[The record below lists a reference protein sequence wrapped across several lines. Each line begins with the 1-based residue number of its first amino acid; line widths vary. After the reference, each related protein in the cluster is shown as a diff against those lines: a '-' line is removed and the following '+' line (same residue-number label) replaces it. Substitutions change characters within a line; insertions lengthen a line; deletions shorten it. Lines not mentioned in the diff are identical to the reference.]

1 MDKTLVRILI
11 VLAVIVG
18 LSIWMAS
25 AMKRKQKRHWVDGLL
40 KPAQNLVPQ
49 IAHLQPSS
57 SCAKSQPVD
66 ISEPAV
72 PLNEQTQ
79 QLQPAAENLIGK
91 GSVPP
96 SHICSMSPILPGC
109 PTGHQYGGMT
119 VMSQEIYPNSYMP
132 AAIYNS
138 SAFVPGCEGFGYEPE
153 PCFQ

>member
-11 VLAVIVG
+11 VLAVIVA

-25 AMKRKQKRHWVDGLL
+25 AMKPKPKRHWVDGIIQ
-40 KPAQNLVPQ
+40 PAQPLVPQ
-49 IAHLQPSS
+49 IANLQPSTS
-57 SCAKSQPVD
+57 KPSQPLD

-72 PLNEQTQ
+72 PLSEQTQ
-79 QLQPAAENLIGK
+79 QLHPAAEHLIGP
-91 GSVPP
+91 GSLPP
-96 SHICSMSPILPGC
+96 KHICSMSPILPGC

-119 VMSQEIYPNSYMP
+119 IMAQDLYPNSYVP